1 MDNERLLPPGEST
14 PESEVPKAFGASTPR
29 TPSPQAQ
36 SWGALISILII
47 VLMVII
53 GAFYAWGARIAQ
65 NRVFTASTTAQ

>member
-1 MDNERLLPPGEST
+1 MDTERLLPPGEST
-14 PESEVPKAFGASTPR
+14 PESDVPKVFVSPSPR

-65 NRVFTASTTAQ
+65 NRIFTASTTAQ